1 MCRVSHVRYPVLFFL
16 LSLLFLD
23 ARSVVLIVLGTAC
36 VASLIYGIIMHFL
49 CMNISMYASP
59 PKPSFRVCLLAGR
72 ADDW

>member
-1 MCRVSHVRYPVLFFL
+1 MSHVRYPVLFFL

-59 PKPSFRVCLLAGR
+59 PKPSFRVCLFVGWTR
-72 ADDW
+72 